1 MHALGP
7 GAEKPTAAVINA
19 VGSIVP
25 ASARGRDGIR
35 LRFAFSGSCFDHG
48 GMNRQRGSCR
58 QQKENRW
65 QYFLPQHLPTSPV
78 TDAPPNFKLARN
90 LGIFS
95 TAYPQA
101 SGKPQGAEGH
111 GGAFG
116 QNGERMCLGRHTSRC
131 ALSNR
136 RSQPS
141 CTPPAGPKRD
151 AGTLKLATIVR
162 PETAQARLV
171 RAESATSGTCTGIEI
186 WQSNSTLH
194 SSPSV
199 GHCRGWS

>member
-25 ASARGRDGIR
+25 ASACGRDGIR

-48 GMNRQRGSCR
+48 GINRQRGSCR

-78 TDAPPNFKLARN
+78 TDGPPNFKLARN

-95 TAYPQA
+95 TTYPQA

-111 GGAFG
+111 GGAFV
-116 QNGERMCLGRHTSRC
+116 QNGERMCLGRHTSEC
-131 ALSNR
+131 APSNR

-141 CTPPAGPKRD
+141 CTPPLGRK
-151 AGTLKLATIVR
+151 GTL
-162 PETAQARLV
+162 E
-171 RAESATSGTCTGIEI
+171 
-186 WQSNSTLH
+186 
-194 SSPSV
+194 
-199 GHCRGWS
+199 CRGVATDLRPANFVLGKHIFAPSLRIGAA